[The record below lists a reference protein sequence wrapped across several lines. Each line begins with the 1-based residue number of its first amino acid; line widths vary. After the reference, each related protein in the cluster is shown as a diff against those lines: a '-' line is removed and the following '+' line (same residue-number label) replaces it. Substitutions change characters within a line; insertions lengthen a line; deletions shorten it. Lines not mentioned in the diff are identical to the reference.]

1 MNTLT
6 KGFAKRA
13 LSMLLVTIMVFSLG
27 IVGLTSASAAEVELA
42 QTGASKGDYIYLN
55 ANYCDVADATERYAV
70 WVWGDGISGKWLN
83 MTDIGNNWFSVMLD
97 KNYTSIQ
104 FCRMNGNTTT
114 NNWDSG
120 TCWNQTASLTI
131 DNNCFTIE
139 SWFGGSWSYH
149 DTTIYLRGDGTE
161 WAKNANTMM
170 DAIGSDVFVKE
181 VELAKGKYYFDVMVS
196 DTQYRMGEDKRVYE
210 QCSDWALYTDKGY
223 SFAFYAEGGTYE
235 FKYNTSS
242 NKLTITPQSTTY
254 SSSVYLNHNVTGEWK
269 KESTAF
275 TQSGSTY
282 TYSLDVVGTGTFNCD
297 FILNKGEGETTEV
310 TLLTTGDAATAN
322 DATINIDAYGS
333 NIELTYTQS
342 GTYTFTLDLSTKKA
356 TIAFEAADV
365 IVESLY
371 TCNTTNIASGD
382 TIIITPY
389 ALVSPEEA
397 VVTST
402 TYALYMCDS
411 DMSNASLVTTSLIN
425 SRFEVSTSGF
435 DPGKYYYY
443 VEATVVANGTTIVD
457 NSSVIGITVTEADTE
472 TLSISAADVNV
483 YAGKSATIKATS
495 NITDGRTV
503 TYEFILNGESI
514 ATNTKGEYTVDTT
527 DDDAGNTL
535 VYTIKASVTALDGI
549 TTLHDEITVNVKV
562 VATGGEGDNIVT
574 IYFKSAESYGYV
586 PSIKFGSDGTYTEMT
601 KSGVV
606 IGHNTT
612 NTGHYWWYSAT
623 TTAVDGVVTFSLTS
637 ERFFKDCTYT
647 LDITTETPEVAGVY
661 EYYFAIDNL
670 NLVSSEVVN
679 LTGKE
684 YKNYFNSIIDMITE
698 VSAEELAE
706 TGASF
711 LYVALGDANGDGK
724 VNVRD
729 ATLIQKDLAKIAEL
743 SEVGTLVADVNN
755 DGSVT
760 IKDATAIQKQ
770 IAGL

>member
-27 IVGLTSASAAEVELA
+27 IVGLTSASAAEVETA
-42 QTGASKGDYIYLN
+42 ETGATATVGQYIYL
-55 ANYCDVADATERYAV
+55 DATKLSYSDAIFKI
-70 WVWGDGISGKWLN
+70 WAWYSGQSGEWITMN
-83 MTDIGNNWFSVMLD
+83 NIGNGWYSA
-97 KNYTSIQ
+97 KITKAYTGGLQ
-104 FCRMNGNTTT
+104 FCRINPNDTSQVWNRTSDLSFGNNLFTGSGFS
-114 NNWDSG
+114 DS
-120 TCWNQTASLTI
+120 TMT
-131 DNNCFTIE
+131 
-139 SWFGGSWSYH
+139 GSWSTH

-161 WAKNANTMM
+161 WDTTANTMM

-196 DTQYRMGEDKRVYE
+196 GTQYRMGEDKRVYE
-210 QCSDWALYTDKGY
+210 QCSDWALYTDKDY

-297 FILNKGEGETTEV
+297 FILNKGETTEV

-389 ALVSPEEA
+389 ALISPEEA

-411 DMSNASLVTTSLIN
+411 DMSNASLVTTTLIN

>member
-27 IVGLTSASAAEVELA
+27 IVGLTSASAAEVETA
-42 QTGASKGDYIYLN
+42 ETGATATVGQYIYL
-55 ANYCDVADATERYAV
+55 DATNLSYSNAIFKI
-70 WVWGDGISGKWLN
+70 WAWYSGQSGEWITMN
-83 MTDIGNNWFSVMLD
+83 NIGNGWYSA
-97 KNYTSIQ
+97 KITKAYTGGLQ
-104 FCRMNGNTTT
+104 FCRINPNNTSEVWNRTGDLSFGNNLFTG
-114 NNWDSG
+114 SG
-120 TCWNQTASLTI
+120 FSDGTMT
-131 DNNCFTIE
+131 
-139 SWFGGSWSYH
+139 GSWSTH
-149 DTTIYLRGDGTE
+149 DTTIYLRGDGTA
-161 WAKNANTMM
+161 WAENANTMM

-181 VELAKGKYYFDVMVS
+181 VELAKGKYFFDVKVNG
-196 DTQYRMGEDKRVYE
+196 TQYRMGEDKRVYE

-297 FILNKGEGETTEV
+297 FILNKGEGESTEV